1 MTTISVTAITMLM
14 ENKSIVKINNKTK
27 IMIITTTILM
37 IMSWKEKE
45 KNSISN

>member
-27 IMIITTTILM
+27 ITIITTTILM
-37 IMSWKEKE
+37 IMSWVGKRK
-45 KNSISN
+45 K